1 MKHLTPVWF
10 GIMLSSGLIAASAI
24 AAPTVSSLKHS
35 QPQHSIEPE
44 ANSLVESN
52 QLADVLM
59 IIIAFGLPCSMLFA
73 VLLHNQIAAE
83 RDRLAAQLVP
93 IRVKSKS

>member
-24 AAPTVSSLKHS
+24 AAPTVSSLHHS
-35 QPQHSIEPE
+35 QTQHSIAPE
-44 ANSLVESN
+44 ASGLVQSN
-52 QLADVLM
+52 QVTDVLM
-59 IIIAFGLPCSMLFA
+59 SIIAFSLPCSMLFA
-73 VLLHNQIAAE
+73 ILLHNQLVAE
-83 RDRLAAQLVP
+83 RERLAVQLVP